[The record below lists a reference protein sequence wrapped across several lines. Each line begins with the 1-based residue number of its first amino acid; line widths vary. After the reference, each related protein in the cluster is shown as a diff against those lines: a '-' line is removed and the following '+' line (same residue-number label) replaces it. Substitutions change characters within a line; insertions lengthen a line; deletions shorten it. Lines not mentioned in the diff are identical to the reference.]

1 MKPTVHLIKGLHLT
15 ATDKR
20 NILATIAYLE
30 KNFAPFVES
39 SPQTVPNYGAIA
51 WTRKGSAKS
60 YAITPRP
67 SEAGTYSVVIRE
79 SYKNDYGV
87 MQSRPMT
94 VTVRIKNR
102 AALHLPNYAQPDNS
116 PNLFT
121 EGELSQ

>member
-1 MKPTVHLIKGLHLT
+1 MKPIVHLIKGLHLT

-20 NILATIAYLE
+20 NILATITYLE
-30 KNFAPFVES
+30 KNFAPFVKT
-39 SPQTVPNYGAIA
+39 SPQTVPNYGGIA
-51 WTRKGSAKS
+51 WTRKGSTKS

-67 SEAGTYSVVIRE
+67 SEAGTYSIVVRE

-102 AALHLPNYAQPDNS
+102 AALHLPNYAQPDTS

-121 EGELSQ
+121 EAELSQ

>member
-30 KNFAPFVES
+30 KNFAPFVKT

-79 SYKNDYGV
+79 AYKNDYGV

-102 AALHLPNYAQPDNS
+102 ATLHLPNYAQPDNC